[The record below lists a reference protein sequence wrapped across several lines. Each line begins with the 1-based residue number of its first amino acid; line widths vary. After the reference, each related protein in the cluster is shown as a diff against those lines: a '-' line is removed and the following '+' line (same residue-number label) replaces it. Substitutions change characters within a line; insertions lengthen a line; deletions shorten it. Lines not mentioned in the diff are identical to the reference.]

1 MALFNPLLAT
11 PEDVNFS
18 NFTVSNPTS
27 DLILQKCLG
36 LTSYFDGLNYK
47 DSAGIS
53 DLFFFALTGE
63 EVYKIW
69 VGGFA
74 YYGLRVNGN
83 QFTINVREP
92 NRRMVTVTATKYEL
106 LFNPFYGAN
115 PNRFS
120 KLFGMASNGVG
131 RRLDSQGQVK
141 VYWGTKVASG
151 MKEVWER
158 IRERLTRMQ
167 DLAREFRGT
176 TVIGAE
182 DKITQLQPDY
192 SGSLLNDGQ
201 LAIDIALS
209 EYGMPRDLL
218 YGGSN
223 EVAIITFIIQKI
235 KPLIMQHSPN
245 AEFNRENFVAYIS
258 TAGKDSQNGESNSG
272 GSEPLGNDGQ
282 TQNGNRKRKE

>member
-1 MALFNPLLAT
+1 M

-36 LTSYFDGLNYK
+36 LTSYFEGIDYK
-47 DSAGIS
+47 DSAGLS

-63 EVYKIW
+63 EIYKVW

-83 QFTINVREP
+83 QFNINVREP

-115 PNRFS
+115 PIRFS

-151 MKEVWER
+151 MKEVWDR
-158 IRERLTRMQ
+158 LKERLTRMQ

-192 SGSLLNDGQ
+192 SGSLMNDGN
-201 LAIDIALS
+201 LAIDIALA
-209 EYGMPRDLL
+209 EYGIPRELL
-218 YGGSN
+218 YGNSN

-235 KPLIMQHSPN
+235 KPLVMQHSPN
-245 AEFNRENFVAYIS
+245 ADFNRENFVAYIS
-258 TAGKDSQNGESNSG
+258 TTGKDNENGESNSRD
-272 GSEPLGNDGQ
+272 SKSLGNAGSSQDSD
-282 TQNGNRKRKE
+282 RKRKE